1 MFTPKMSTNQ
11 WQVRVFPGK
20 KTSRRQTA
28 VIGAV
33 YTVTL
38 HVLIGPSED
47 MVKNGKGI

>member
-1 MFTPKMSTNQ
+1 MSTNQ

-20 KTSRRQTA
+20 GVKKANYA

-38 HVLIGPSED
+38 LIGPSED
-47 MVKNGKGI
+47 MVKNGKRISNY